1 MPRPQAYLPF
11 NAGCPIYGDLECV
24 RYKGM
29 EFNIG
34 ESQNSDTP
42 HPMSI
47 HYLVL
52 PNYLL
57 VPDFVLLEDISPS
70 SLEEL
75 LQIVKGISEM
85 ALDGEAIGV
94 GQKRIA
100 HRDRWGVVGERESG
114 WTYQQVFEEGNVEG
128 VYFSPQQMIAF
139 SQNRP
144 NPKYNTAKTDVFALG
159 LMLVEIIFGESLA
172 DIYDYQ
178 NFEIRLNPLLEK
190 LQRIKEEFGEEVASM
205 LIGMLEIEEEDR
217 LDFQE
222 LLAQVS
228 DILAPQQRAP
238 ALHMLSSNSS
248 HRNLEHSRG
257 NRTPGRNPAP
267 YSKTPKNN
275 DKGKYRND
283 VSPFRG
289 RFGGAVKNNPNDR
302 LRRTPDRAN
311 ESRSPMRRNLQINT
325 RADRET
331 FGGRCVPT
339 PKELD
344 FQGTHVSPLGRR

>member
-1 MPRPQAYLPF
+1 
-11 NAGCPIYGDLECV
+11 
-24 RYKGM
+24 M

-34 ESQNSDTP
+34 ESQNSETP

-75 LQIVKGISEM
+75 LQIIKGISEM

-114 WTYQQVFEEGNVEG
+114 WTYQQVYEEGNIEG

-159 LMLVEIIFGESLA
+159 LMLVEIIFGESLT

-190 LQRIKEEFGEEVASM
+190 LQRIKEEFGE
-205 LIGMLEIEEEDR
+205 
-217 LDFQE
+217 
-222 LLAQVS
+222 
-228 DILAPQQRAP
+228 
-238 ALHMLSSNSS
+238 
-248 HRNLEHSRG
+248 
-257 NRTPGRNPAP
+257 
-267 YSKTPKNN
+267 
-275 DKGKYRND
+275 
-283 VSPFRG
+283 
-289 RFGGAVKNNPNDR
+289 
-302 LRRTPDRAN
+302 
-311 ESRSPMRRNLQINT
+311 
-325 RADRET
+325 
-331 FGGRCVPT
+331 
-339 PKELD
+339 
-344 FQGTHVSPLGRR
+344 